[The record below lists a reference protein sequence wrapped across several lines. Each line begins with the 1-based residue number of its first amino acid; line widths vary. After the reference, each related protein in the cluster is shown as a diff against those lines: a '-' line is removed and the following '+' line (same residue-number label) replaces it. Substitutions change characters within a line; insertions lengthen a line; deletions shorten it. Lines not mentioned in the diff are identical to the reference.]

1 MSDLA
6 ELTVTAASELIAR
19 KELSPV
25 ELVQALL
32 DRIERVEPK
41 VLAWARLLP
50 EAALAEARRLEA
62 LQAKGEFCGPLHGV
76 PIGLKDI
83 IFTAG
88 VETAA
93 GSKVLAGFVPEY
105 DATVT
110 ARLKAAGAIIL
121 GKTVTTE
128 FAMFEPGPTRNPWN
142 PEHTP
147 GGSSSGSAA
156 AVAARM
162 CPAAFGSQTA
172 GSILRPASYCG
183 IVGLKPTYGRVSR
196 HGVVPVSWTLDH
208 VGPMVRTVADAA
220 LLLKVVAGPDPND
233 PTTLPV
239 PVDDYPAAVGQGAAG
254 LRVGIPDR
262 FFTEAADDESRR
274 AYEAAVTRLKE
285 LGLML
290 RPVRL
295 PGVFEPLR
303 DAHRTIM
310 YAEAAAFHK
319 KWFAERPDDYRPR
332 TRRIIQAGMLTPAP
346 LYLRAQQ
353 LRTEAV
359 RAMGRLFEEVD
370 VLVTPTTPGPAP
382 RGLDWTGDPA
392 FNQPFSAVG
401 FPAITVPAG
410 LSGSGL
416 PLGVQFVAR
425 PFDEA
430 TLFRVAA
437 AFEAAVGLRL
447 KPPV

>member
-1 MSDLA
+1 MSDLT
-6 ELTVTAASELIAR
+6 ELTVAAASELIAR
-19 KELSPV
+19 KKLSPV
-25 ELVQALL
+25 ELVRALL

-41 VLAWARLLP
+41 VRAWARLLP
-50 EAALAEARRLEA
+50 EAALAEARRLEE
-62 LQAKGEFCGPLHGV
+62 LQVKGEFCGPLHGV

-93 GSKVLAGFVPEY
+93 GSEVLAGFVPGY

-183 IVGLKPTYGRVSR
+183 VVGLKPTYGRVSR

-208 VGPMVRTVADAA
+208 VGPMTRTVADAA
-220 LLLKVVAGPDPND
+220 LLLKVVAGPDPKD
-233 PTTLPV
+233 PTTLLA
-239 PVDDYPAAVGQGAAG
+239 PVDDYPAAVGRGAGG
-254 LRVGIPDR
+254 LRVGVPDR
-262 FFTEAADDESRR
+262 FFSELADDESRR
-274 AYEAAVTRLKE
+274 AYEAALTTLRE
-285 LGLML
+285 LGLL
-290 RPVRL
+290 IRPVRL
-295 PGVFEPLR
+295 PEAFEPLR

-310 YAEAAAFHK
+310 YAEAAAFHRD
-319 KWFAERPDDYRPR
+319 WFKERPDDYRPR
-332 TRRIIQAGMLTPAP
+332 TRRIIRAGLLTSAP

-353 LRTEAV
+353 VRTEAV

-437 AFEAAVGLRL
+437 AFEAATGLSL

>member
-1 MSDLA
+1 MSDLT
-6 ELTVTAASELIAR
+6 ELTVTAAADLIAR

-25 ELVQALL
+25 ELVRALL
-32 DRIERVEPK
+32 DRIQQVEPK

-50 EAALAEARRLEA
+50 EAALEEARRLES
-62 LQAKGEFCGPLHGV
+62 LQVKGELCGPLRGIPV
-76 PIGLKDI
+76 GLNDT

-93 GSKVLAGFVPEY
+93 GSKVLAGFIPDY

-142 PEHTP
+142 PGHTP

-172 GSILRPASYCG
+172 GSILRPASFCG

-208 VGPMVRTVADAA
+208 VGPMTRTVADAA

-239 PVDDYPAAVGQGAAG
+239 PVDDYTTAVGQDPAG
-254 LRVGIPDR
+254 LRVGVPDR
-262 FFTEAADDESRR
+262 FFTELADDEGRR
-274 AYEAAVTRLKE
+274 AYEAAITRLKE
-285 LGLML
+285 LGLQT

-295 PGVFEPLR
+295 PDVFEPLR

-319 KWFAERPDDYRPR
+319 KWFRERPDDYRPR
-332 TRRIIQAGMLTPAP
+332 TRRIIRAGLLTSAP
-346 LYLRAQQ
+346 VYLRAQQ
-353 LRTEAV
+353 IRTLAV
-359 RAMGRLFEEVD
+359 RAMLRLFEEVD
-370 VLVTPTTPGPAP
+370 VLVTPTTVGPAP

-410 LSGSGL
+410 LSSSGL

-425 PFDEA
+425 PFDER

-437 AFEAAVGLRL
+437 AFEAASGPAL

>member
-1 MSDLA
+1 
-6 ELTVTAASELIAR
+6 V
-19 KELSPV
+19 
-25 ELVQALL
+25 
-32 DRIERVEPK
+32 
-41 VLAWARLLP
+41 
-50 EAALAEARRLEA
+50 
-62 LQAKGEFCGPLHGV
+62 
-76 PIGLKDI
+76 GLKDI

-172 GSILRPASYCG
+172 GSILRPAAFCG

-239 PVDDYPAAVGQGAAG
+239 PVDDYPAAVGQDAAG

-310 YAEAAAFHK
+310 YAEAATFHK
-319 KWFAERPDDYRPR
+319 KWFAERPDDYRP
-332 TRRIIQAGMLTPAP
+332 
-346 LYLRAQQ
+346 
-353 LRTEAV
+353 
-359 RAMGRLFEEVD
+359 
-370 VLVTPTTPGPAP
+370 PGPA
-382 RGLDWTGDPA
+382 
-392 FNQPFSAVG
+392 
-401 FPAITVPAG
+401 
-410 LSGSGL
+410 GS
-416 PLGVQFVAR
+416 FR
-425 PFDEA
+425 P
-430 TLFRVAA
+430 
-437 AFEAAVGLRL
+437 GC
-447 KPPV
+447 